1 MSLSINRLVAL
12 ACAGLSTA
20 LAAPAALAW
29 GPVGHA
35 LVADI
40 AQERLDPRAAA
51 QVAYL
56 LRQQKGLFRLDQ
68 IASWADNNRKEM
80 PDTGAWHYVDI
91 PLHDDGYVAARDCPN
106 GDCIVDKLSQQAK
119 VLADTSATPA
129 ARLRALKWVVHLVGD
144 IHQPLH
150 AEDNHDK
157 GGNLVQVQF
166 FGVGTNLHSVWD
178 GRVINR
184 KLDLQVGPNYTIDPT
199 AVRSKALQLNASIT
213 PAEQAK
219 WAPHGTFGQLPSE
232 VVVWADESHRLAQEV
247 AYVDIAQ
254 PHGDAWSQRYE
265 NRAWPV
271 IETRLKQAGV
281 RLADVLNE
289 ALAKPSAHS

>member
-1 MSLSINRLVAL
+1 MSLHTNRVVAL
-12 ACAGLSTA
+12 VCASLTAA

-40 AQERLDPRAAA
+40 AQFHLDPQAAA
-51 QVAYL
+51 EVANL
-56 LRQQKGLFRLDQ
+56 LRQQGLTRLDQ
-68 IASWADNNRKEM
+68 IASWADNQRKEL
-80 PDTGAWHYVDI
+80 PGTSAWHYVDI
-91 PLHDDGYVAARDCPN
+91 PLHDSSYVATRDCPN
-106 GDCIVDKLSQQAK
+106 GDCIVVKLSEQAK
-119 VLADTSATPA
+119 LLTDTSATPK

-157 GGNLVQVQF
+157 AGNTVQVQF
-166 FGVGTNLHSVWD
+166 FGFGTNLHSVWD
-178 GRVINR
+178 GRVIDR
-184 KLDLQVGPNYTIDPT
+184 ELDLRVGPHYSIDRM

-213 PAEQAK
+213 PAEQAE
-219 WAPHGTFGQLPSE
+219 WAPHGSFEQLRSQT
-232 VVVWADESHRLAQEV
+232 VAWANESHRLAQQV
-247 AYVDIAQ
+247 AYVDIAN
-254 PHGDAWSQRYE
+254 PHGDAWSQRYDD
-265 NRAWPV
+265 RVWPV

-289 ALAKPSAHS
+289 ALAKPPAHS

>member
-1 MSLSINRLVAL
+1 MSLHINRVVAL
-12 ACAGLSTA
+12 ICVGLTAA
-20 LAAPAALAW
+20 LAAPATLAW

-40 AQERLDPRAAA
+40 AQMHLDPQAAA
-51 QVAYL
+51 EVADL
-56 LRQQKGLFRLDQ
+56 LQQQGLTRLDQ

-80 PDTGAWHYVDI
+80 PGTGAWHYVDI
-91 PLHDDGYVAARDCPN
+91 PLHDSGYVAARDCAN
-106 GDCIVDKLSQQAK
+106 GDCIVVKLNEQAK
-119 VLADTSATPA
+119 LLADTSATPQ

-150 AEDNHDK
+150 AEDNDDK
-157 GGNLVQVQF
+157 GGNTVQVQF
-166 FGVGTNLHSVWD
+166 FGFGTNLHSVWD
-178 GRVINR
+178 GRVIDR
-184 KLDLQVGPNYTIDPT
+184 ELDLHVGPHYSIDRM

-213 PAEQAK
+213 PAEQAE
-219 WAPHGTFGQLPSE
+219 WAPHGTFDQLPSQ
-232 VVVWADESHRLAQEV
+232 VVAWANQSHELAQKV
-247 AYVDIAQ
+247 AYVDIAK

-265 NRAWPV
+265 DRVWPV

>member
-68 IASWADNNRKEM
+68 IASWADNNRKDM
-80 PDTGAWHYVDI
+80 PGTGAWHYVDI

-199 AVRSKALQLNASIT
+199 AVRTKALQLNASIT

-219 WAPHGTFGQLPSE
+219 WAPHGTFGQLPSQ
-232 VVVWADESHRLAQEV
+232 VVAWADESHRLAQEV

>member
-1 MSLSINRLVAL
+1 MSLHTNRVVVLI
-12 ACAGLSTA
+12 CAGLA
-20 LAAPAALAW
+20 VAIAAPAALAW

-40 AQERLDPRAAA
+40 AQQRLDPQAAA
-51 QVAYL
+51 EVAKL
-56 LRQQKGLFRLDQ
+56 LGQQEGLFRLDQ

-80 PDTGAWHYVDI
+80 PGTGAWHYVDI
-91 PLHDDGYVAARDCPN
+91 PLHDSGYMAARDCPT
-106 GDCIVDKLSQQAK
+106 GDCIVVKLSEQAK
-119 VLADTSATPA
+119 LLADTSATPE

-157 GGNLVQVQF
+157 GGNTVQVQF
-166 FGVGTNLHSVWD
+166 FGFGTNLHSVWD

-184 KLDLQVGPNYTIDPT
+184 ELDLHVGPHYTIDRA
-199 AVRSKALQLNASIT
+199 AVRNRALQLNASIT
-213 PAEQAK
+213 LAEQAE
-219 WAPHGTFGQLPSE
+219 WAPHGSIDQLPSQ
-232 VVVWADESHRLAQEV
+232 VVAWANQSHELAQQV
-247 AYVDIAQ
+247 AYVDIAK
-254 PHGDAWSQRYE
+254 PSDEAWSQRYE
-265 NRAWPV
+265 NRVWPV
-271 IETRLKQAGV
+271 IKTRLKQAGV